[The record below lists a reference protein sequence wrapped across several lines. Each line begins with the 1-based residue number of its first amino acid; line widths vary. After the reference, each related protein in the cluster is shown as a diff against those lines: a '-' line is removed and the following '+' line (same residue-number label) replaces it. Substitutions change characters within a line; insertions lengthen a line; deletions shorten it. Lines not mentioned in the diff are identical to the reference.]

1 MSCHNTVFSK
11 PAPNIARTGQVR
23 ALPSL
28 EEIQRLRYFLFL
40 AFICQFPH
48 LPVTLAVKLFQ
59 RNTIEPIHS
68 PHRPRCP

>member
-48 LPVTLAVKLFQ
+48 LPVTLAVSRHAQ
-59 RNTIEPIHS
+59 T
-68 PHRPRCP
+68 